1 MERRRWPL
9 LAEEGRKPDPRMAS
23 GPVVQR
29 PRGPCSCFPN
39 PGSKWCRDAALGSPP
54 QEPPALL
61 PCFVGC
67 LFSSSSTANTAAD
80 GRSLKGLQVPRP
92 FRNHQESRV
101 DLDFLRLHGFDG
113 SYIKKLVQICPRCL
127 CCNVEDNVAPKIQS
141 FREMGFLET
150 DLVEII
156 LSNPCILHLRFH
168 DSVLPKLKM
177 WEGLIGSRESL
188 VKHIKN
194 TWFFRCSIEK
204 RYSLILISL
213 GMSAVFLKKGSRVA
227 RQHPNFLVR
236 SLDSLRL

>member
-29 PRGPCSCFPN
+29 PRRPC
-39 PGSKWCRDAALGSPP
+39 
-54 QEPPALL
+54 
-61 PCFVGC
+61 
-67 LFSSSSTANTAAD
+67 
-80 GRSLKGLQVPRP
+80 SLKGLQVPRP

-101 DLDFLRLHGFDG
+101 VLDFLRLHGFDG
-113 SYIKKLVQICPRCL
+113 SYIKKLVQIYPRCL
-127 CCNVEDNVAPKIQS
+127 CCNVEDNVAPKIRS

-194 TWFFRCSIEK
+194 TWFFRYSIEK